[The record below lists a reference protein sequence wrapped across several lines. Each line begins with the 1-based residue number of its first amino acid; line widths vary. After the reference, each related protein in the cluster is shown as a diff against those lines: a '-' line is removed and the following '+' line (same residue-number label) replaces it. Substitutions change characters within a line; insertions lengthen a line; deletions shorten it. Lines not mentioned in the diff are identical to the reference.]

1 MSPTPTESRV
11 AVVMV
16 SYHTGPVLQESI
28 GAVLRQPEVA
38 RLVAVD
44 NGNGAEE
51 SAWLERLAGEE
62 SRLILVRGQGN
73 VGFAAGCNLGVKKIN
88 EPLLL
93 LLNPDCLL
101 PEGGLARLLVETAA
115 LSPPWLL
122 GCRLLNPDGTEQAGG
137 RRRDLSPGS
146 FLIEGLRLY
155 RWLGKTA
162 AKWRFNLHQQP
173 LPRNTLEVAVTSGAL
188 MLMPRQAYQ
197 DLGGMDEGF
206 FLHVEDVDF
215 CLRFRHAGGRV
226 YFCPRVE
233 VRHAKSTSAVS
244 PTLVEWHKTR
254 SFLYYLRKHDR
265 LDGAGPWLY
274 ALARGLLLVR
284 LLGLRLMLGR
294 HGPRRE

>member
-1 MSPTPTESRV
+1 MSLTPTEFRV

-16 SYHTGPVLQESI
+16 SYRTGPILKESL
-28 GAVLRQPEVA
+28 GAVLRQPEVH
-38 RLVAVD
+38 RLVVVD
-44 NGNGAEE
+44 NGNAVEE
-51 SAWLERLAGEE
+51 SVWLEQLAEEE
-62 SRLILVRGQGN
+62 SRVILVRGQGN
-73 VGFAAGCNLGVKKIN
+73 VGFAAGCNLGVART
-88 EPLLL
+88 EESRLL

-101 PEGGLARLLVETAA
+101 PEGGLARLLAESAA
-115 LSPPWLL
+115 LTPPWLL
-122 GCRLLNPDGTEQAGG
+122 SCRLLNPDGTEQAGG

-146 FLIEGLRLY
+146 LLVEGLKLY
-155 RWLGKTA
+155 RWLGKTGA
-162 AKWRFNLHQQP
+162 RWRFNLHQQP
-173 LPRNTLEVAVTSGAL
+173 LPRDTLEVPVTSGAL

-233 VRHAKSTSAVS
+233 ARHAKSTSAVS
-244 PTLVEWHKTR
+244 PVLVEWHKTR

-284 LLGLRLMLGR
+284 LLGLRLLLGR
-294 HGPRRE
+294 HGPRLE